1 MVSNWDSKEI
11 RENDF
16 GFWKSNFGPQNSK
29 SKSNFKFWGA
39 DFLILEVDFQFC
51 IPKIQNRNRIKFQ
64 VLKSR
69 FLIFP
74 NPNFL
79 KWSKFQILVS
89 AFSSHFDPNF
99 QFLGSISQNF
109 LRISL
114 HTRKFCSP
122 HFSSTYALPGNH
134 HPANTYA
141 SSTPEAYSRGS
152 RSSVRLNIK
161 IINYRY
167 LI

>member
-1 MVSNWDSKEI
+1 M
-11 RENDF
+11 DF
-16 GFWKSNFGPQNSK
+16 EK
-29 SKSNFKFWGA
+29 
-39 DFLILEVDFQFC
+39 LIFES
-51 IPKIQNRNRIKFQ
+51 KIQNRNSISGFEEQILHFFRSSEVPI
-64 VLKSR
+64 SH
-69 FLIFP
+69 FP
-74 NPNFL
+74 ETEFL
-79 KWSKFQILVS
+79 KNRNFKFWQSRIL
-89 AFSSHFDPNF
+89 HFHPISTQNF